1 MKAFQFLKKNKKN
14 KKEGFSIIEFIVV
27 MSIFAIMS
35 GVSLFNYNDYRNK
48 IEEMNI
54 AQDIALSVRQ
64 AQLYGI
70 SASNRDVGQSFSDAQ
85 DETDFFSTSV
95 VDITNNTSI
104 RGVAFDV
111 QNKKI
116 TLFEDINQNN
126 VYNSG
131 TDRVLDERQVL
142 SSRVLLKSC
151 LSDIGVPSNFA
162 TCPLV
167 DSSSNIISVTFQRPY
182 PDAYIVYE
190 GDFYTH
196 LRIGIFRNEDDVEPS
211 SYILIDPSGHVS
223 VVRI

>member
-1 MKAFQFLKKNKKN
+1 MKFSFNLKKNKKS
-14 KKEGFSIIEFIVV
+14 GFSIIEFIVV

-35 GVSLFNYNDYRNK
+35 GVSLFNYNEYRNK

-70 SASNRDVGQSFSDAQ
+70 SASNRDVGQSFEDTQ
-85 DETDFFSTSV
+85 DESDFFSTSV

-104 RGVAFDV
+104 RGVAFDA

-116 TLFEDINQNN
+116 TLFEDVNQNN
-126 VYNSG
+126 TYNSG
-131 TDRVLDERQVL
+131 VDRILDERQVL
-142 SSRVLLKSC
+142 SSRVSIKTC
-151 LSDIGVPSNFA
+151 LSDSGVPSNFA

-167 DSSSNIISVTFQRPY
+167 DDSSNLVNVTFQRPY

-190 GDFYTH
+190 GDSYTH
-196 LRIGIFRNEDDVEPS
+196 LRLGIFTNDEDIEPS

-223 VVRI
+223 VVRP